1 MASSASGQQPPKP
14 NQHVELTICSDDDSA
29 GRAARVFDEQE
40 DDEARELLLD
50 VADSDSYLAGDGGSA
65 PPKIRVRGLRK
76 RAASTGEEILRG
88 VHLDVPRGVVMG
100 VIGPSGSG
108 KSTLLRALNRLWE
121 PAPGAVFLDGADVC
135 GLDVRALRRKVGT
148 LFQQPAMFEGT
159 VAYNVR
165 YGPQL
170 SGKKLSEDEV
180 QSLLRLADLDPA
192 LSSKPANELSV
203 GQAQRVALARTLAN
217 DPEVLLLDE
226 PTSAL
231 DPISTQNIEDT
242 VVRLKKA
249 RGLTTVIVS
258 HSVKQIQRIADLVC
272 LLVAG
277 EIVEVLAPSELS
289 RAKHPMARRFLELS

>member
-1 MASSASGQQPPKP
+1 MGSASRQQQPSQT
-14 NQHVELTICSDDDSA
+14 NHGVELIIAPPAFRLSDD
-29 GRAARVFDEQE
+29 EE

-50 VADSDSYLAGDGGSA
+50 VDGLVTVAGGGAAGAAPPPAS
-65 PPKIRVRGLRK
+65 PPKIRVRELR
-76 RAASTGEEILRG
+76 RQAAGGQEILRG
-88 VHLDVPRGVVMG
+88 VDLDVPRGMVMG

-121 PAPGAVFLDGADVC
+121 PAPGAVFLDGADIC
-135 GLDVRALRRKVGT
+135 GLDVRALRRRVGM
-148 LFQQPAMFEGT
+148 LFQQPAMFDGT

-170 SGKKLSEDEV
+170 RGKKLTEAEV
-180 QSLLRLADLDPA
+180 QNLLTQADLDPA
-192 LSSKPANELSV
+192 MSSKPATELSV

-217 DPEVLLLDE
+217 EPEVLLLDE

-242 VVRLKKA
+242 IVRLKKT

-272 LLVAG
+272 LLVGG
-277 EIVEVLAPSELS
+277 EIVEVLPPSELS
-289 RAKHPMARRFLELS
+289 SAKHPMARRFLELS

>member
-1 MASSASGQQPPKP
+1 MGSASRHQQPSQT
-14 NQHVELTICSDDDSA
+14 NHGVELIIAPAFRLSD
-29 GRAARVFDEQE
+29 GEEDE
-40 DDEARELLLD
+40 EARELLLD
-50 VADSDSYLAGDGGSA
+50 VGGLLTVASGGADGAAPPPGS
-65 PPKIRVRGLRK
+65 PPKIRVRELR
-76 RAASTGEEILRG
+76 RQAAGGQEILRG
-88 VHLDVPRGVVMG
+88 VDLDVPRGVVMG

-121 PAPGAVFLDGADVC
+121 PAPGAVFLDGADIC
-135 GLDVRALRRKVGT
+135 GLDVRALRRRVGM
-148 LFQQPAMFEGT
+148 LFQRPAMFDGT

-170 SGKKLSEDEV
+170 RGKKLTEAKV
-180 QSLLRLADLDPA
+180 QNLLTLADLDPTM
-192 LSSKPANELSV
+192 SSKLATELSV

-217 DPEVLLLDE
+217 EPEVLLLDE

-231 DPISTQNIEDT
+231 DPISTENIEDT
-242 VVRLKKA
+242 IVRLKKT

-277 EIVEVLAPSELS
+277 EIVEVLPPSELS
-289 RAKHPMARRFLELS
+289 SAKHPTARRFLELS

>member
-1 MASSASGQQPPKP
+1 MGSASRHQQPSQT
-14 NQHVELTICSDDDSA
+14 NHGVELIIAPAFRLSD
-29 GRAARVFDEQE
+29 GEEDE
-40 DDEARELLLD
+40 EARELLLD
-50 VADSDSYLAGDGGSA
+50 VGGLLTVASGGADGAAPPPGS
-65 PPKIRVRGLRK
+65 PPKIRVRELR
-76 RAASTGEEILRG
+76 RQAAGGQEILRG
-88 VHLDVPRGVVMG
+88 VDLDVPRGVVMG

-121 PAPGAVFLDGADVC
+121 PAPGAVFLDGADIC
-135 GLDVRALRRKVGT
+135 GLDVRALRRRVGM
-148 LFQQPAMFEGT
+148 LFQRPAMFDGT

-170 SGKKLSEDEV
+170 RGKKLTEAEV
-180 QSLLRLADLDPA
+180 QNLLTLADLDPTM
-192 LSSKPANELSV
+192 SSKLATELSV

-217 DPEVLLLDE
+217 EPEVLLLDE

-231 DPISTQNIEDT
+231 DPISTENIEDT
-242 VVRLKKA
+242 IVRLKKT

-277 EIVEVLAPSELS
+277 EIVEVLPPSELS
-289 RAKHPMARRFLELS
+289 SAKHPMARRFLELS

>member
-1 MASSASGQQPPKP
+1 MGSASRQQQPSQT
-14 NQHVELTICSDDDSA
+14 NHGVELIIAPAFRLSDDEE
-29 GRAARVFDEQE
+29 DEE
-40 DDEARELLLD
+40 TRELLLD
-50 VADSDSYLAGDGGSA
+50 VGGLLAVAGGEAGAAAAAAVS
-65 PPKIRVRGLRK
+65 PPKIRVRELR
-76 RAASTGEEILRG
+76 RQAAGGQEILRG
-88 VHLDVPRGVVMG
+88 VDLDVPRGVVMG

-121 PAPGAVFLDGADVC
+121 PAAGTVFLDGADIC
-135 GLDVRALRRKVGT
+135 GLDVRALRRRVGM
-148 LFQQPAMFEGT
+148 LFQQPAMFDGT

-170 SGKKLSEDEV
+170 RGKKLTEAEV
-180 QSLLRLADLDPA
+180 QNLLTLADLDPA
-192 LSSKPANELSV
+192 MSSKPATELSV

-217 DPEVLLLDE
+217 EPEVLLLDE

-242 VVRLKKA
+242 IVRLKKT

-277 EIVEVLAPSELS
+277 EIVEVLPPSELS
-289 RAKHPMARRFLELS
+289 SAKHPMARRFLELS

>member
-1 MASSASGQQPPKP
+1 MGSASRQQQPSQT
-14 NQHVELTICSDDDSA
+14 NHGVELIIPPAFRLSDDEEE
-29 GRAARVFDEQE
+29 DES
-40 DDEARELLLD
+40 RELLLD
-50 VADSDSYLAGDGGSA
+50 VGGLVTVAGGGAGASA
-65 PPKIRVRGLRK
+65 PPSSPPKIRVCELR
-76 RAASTGEEILRG
+76 RQAAGGQEILRG
-88 VHLDVPRGVVMG
+88 VDLDVPRGMVMG

-121 PAPGAVFLDGADVC
+121 PAPGAVFLDGADIC
-135 GLDVRALRRKVGT
+135 GLDVRALRRRVGM
-148 LFQQPAMFEGT
+148 LFQQPAMFDGT

-170 SGKKLSEDEV
+170 RGKKLTEAEV
-180 QSLLRLADLDPA
+180 QNLLTLADLDPA
-192 LSSKPANELSV
+192 MSSKPAAELSV

-217 DPEVLLLDE
+217 EPEVLLLDE

-242 VVRLKKA
+242 IVRLKKT

-277 EIVEVLAPSELS
+277 EIVEVLPPSELS
-289 RAKHPMARRFLELS
+289 SAKHPMARRFLELS